1 LLHTVSL
8 LYLAK
13 KMTFHPYV
21 LLPVV
26 GQFPDTY
33 TAAVLRN
40 PVISAGEMSSTDIPD
55 WYYFE
60 FGLDYPLSS
69 SSTSPEK
76 HKKEALF
83 PPALPPLMSPETFE
97 RVYKASPITYV
108 DKVRA
113 SVLLMIGASDLR
125 VAPTQGMEYYHA
137 LKGRRH
143 AKEAK
148 SKAGEVE
155 MLVFEGE
162 SHSLDGVEAARVG
175 FEAARD
181 FIADAK
187 KRA

>member
-1 LLHTVSL
+1 ML
-8 LYLAK
+8 
-13 KMTFHPYV
+13 
-21 LLPVV
+21 

-69 SSTSPEK
+69 LSTSPEK
-76 HKKEALF
+76 HKKESLF

-97 RVYKASPITYV
+97 RVYKASPIAHV

-113 SVLLMIGASDLR
+113 SVLLLIGASDLR

-137 LKGRRH
+137 LKGRRQV
-143 AKEAK
+143 KESK
-148 SKAGEVE
+148 SKVGEVE
-155 MLVFEGE
+155 MLIFEGE
-162 SHSLDGVEAARVG
+162 SHPLDGVEAARVG
-175 FEAARD
+175 WEAARD
-181 FIADAK
+181 FIADAR
-187 KRA
+187 KRS

>member
-1 LLHTVSL
+1 
-8 LYLAK
+8 
-13 KMTFHPYV
+13 V
-21 LLPVV
+21 L

-33 TAAVLRN
+33 TAAVIRN

-60 FGLDYPLSS
+60 FGLDYPLTS

-76 HKKEALF
+76 NKKEALF

-108 DKVRA
+108 DKVKA

-137 LKGRRH
+137 LKGKRT
-143 AKEAK
+143 KDGK
-148 SKAGEVE
+148 SKIGEVE

-162 SHSLDGVEAARVG
+162 SHPLDGVEAARVG
-175 FEAARD
+175 WEAARD
-181 FIADAK
+181 FVADAR